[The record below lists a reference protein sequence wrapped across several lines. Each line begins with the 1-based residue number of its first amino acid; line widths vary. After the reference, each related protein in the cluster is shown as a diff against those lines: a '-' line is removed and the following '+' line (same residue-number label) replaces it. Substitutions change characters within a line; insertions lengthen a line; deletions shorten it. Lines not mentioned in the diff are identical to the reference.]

1 MYNIIIE
8 KSEAL
13 SIPKV
18 KQWIENFN
26 LISFSE
32 KEITEDD
39 VQVFCS
45 FGYFVPKSHNGDKF
59 EEISEMS
66 SKMLFQDRLNFEIS
80 KVRVSLTVKIGNFTI
95 TDRLPKGIIFESVK
109 KVVAELTKVK
119 MTVESEYYNIP
130 EVKESIPEFDKSIID
145 FEIVKDVV
153 KNDYNHQINF
163 DVDDILDKISKQGID
178 SLSEEEKQFLDSKS
192 KDL

>member
-18 KQWIENFN
+18 KAWIENFN

-39 VQVFCS
+39 VNVFCS

-66 SKMLFQDRLNFEIS
+66 SKMLFEDRLNFEIS
-80 KVRVSLTVKIGNFTI
+80 KVRVNLTIKIGNFTI
-95 TDRLPKGIIFESVK
+95 TDRLPKGFVFDSVK

-119 MTVESEYYNIP
+119 MTVESEYYNIQ
-130 EVKESIPEFDKSIID
+130 EVKDSIPEFDKSIID

-153 KNDYNHQINF
+153 KNDQNKNQTELE
-163 DVDDILDKISKQGID
+163 VDDILDKISKQGID
-178 SLSEEEKQFLDSKS
+178 SLSDEEKQFLDSKS
-192 KDL
+192 KE

>member
-18 KQWIENFN
+18 KQWIENFS

-119 MTVESEYYNIP
+119 MTVESEYYNIQ

-192 KDL
+192 KE

>member
-39 VQVFCS
+39 IQVFCS

-119 MTVESEYYNIP
+119 MTVESEYYNIQ

-192 KDL
+192 KE

>member
-192 KDL
+192 KE

>member
-119 MTVESEYYNIP
+119 MSVESEYYNIQ

-192 KDL
+192 KE

>member
-66 SKMLFQDRLNFEIS
+66 SKMLFQDRLNFEMS
-80 KVRVSLTVKIGNFTI
+80 KVRVSLTVKVGNFTI

-119 MTVESEYYNIP
+119 MTVESEYYNIQ

-192 KDL
+192 KE

>member
-119 MTVESEYYNIP
+119 MTVESEYYNIQ

-192 KDL
+192 KE

>member
-145 FEIVKDVV
+145 FEIVKEVV

-192 KDL
+192 KE

>member
-39 VQVFCS
+39 IQVFCS

-66 SKMLFQDRLNFEIS
+66 SKMLFQDRLNFEMS
-80 KVRVSLTVKIGNFTI
+80 KIRVNLTVKVGNFTI
-95 TDRLPKGIIFESVK
+95 TDRLPKGIIFESVM
-109 KVVAELTKVK
+109 KVVTELTKVK
-119 MTVESEYYNIP
+119 MTIESEFIDNQDI
-130 EVKESIPEFDKSIID
+130 KNSIPEIDKSIID
-145 FEIVKDVV
+145 FEIIKDVV
-153 KNDYNHQINF
+153 NKDYKEVNF
-163 DVDDILDKISKQGID
+163 NVDDILDKISNQGID
-178 SLSEEEKQFLDSKS
+178 SLSEDEKNFLDSKS
-192 KDL
+192 KE